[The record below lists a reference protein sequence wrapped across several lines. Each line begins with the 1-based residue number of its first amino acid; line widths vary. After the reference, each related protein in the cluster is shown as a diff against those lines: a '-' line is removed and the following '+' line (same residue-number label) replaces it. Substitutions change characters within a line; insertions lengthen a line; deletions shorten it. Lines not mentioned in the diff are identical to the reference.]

1 MKSSKFALIFDNSKA
16 SRCYVASNYYRD
28 EDFIKKFGLRL
39 KEIRKSKKV
48 SQEELAFRAGF
59 ELSQI
64 GRIERGTINTSLS
77 HVAAIAKALDISA
90 ADLFKFD

>member
-1 MKSSKFALIFDNSKA
+1 
-16 SRCYVASNYYRD
+16 VTTTYYRD

-48 SQEELAFRAGF
+48 SQEELAFRCGF

-64 GRIERGTINTSLS
+64 GRIERGTINTSIS
-77 HVAAIAKALDISA
+77 HVSAIAKGLGVAPDE
-90 ADLFKFD
+90 LFKFK